1 MSPATRKGPSTP
13 LTSWVRGR
21 VAFFWLLPD
30 SFKSLLFHPPVK
42 ILALLR
48 FIQADY
54 SILYPAFLGH
64 LTLSFLGPTP
74 RPTII
79 LGDINF
85 HLGLT
90 GPWRLHRQWPSSPL
104 SFTTSARPMP
114 RTDPALIPLTQVS
127 HLFFHLPL
135 SYSLYTSQKPSTP
148 WSFYFIYQPPL
159 AFISFVIQLIVHGL
173 PPLHLTGKSPLYTQ
187 TAKHCWKKFTQYCS
201 SCHH

>member
-21 VAFFWLLPD
+21 IAFFWLLPA

-74 RPTII
+74 RPTIF

-127 HLFFHLPL
+127 HSYFSIFH
-135 SYSLYTSQKPSTP
+135 SVIPSTP
-148 WSFYFIYQPPL
+148 HKNH
-159 AFISFVIQLIVHGL
+159 QLLDLSIL
-173 PPLHLTGKSPLYTQ
+173 SISPLLPS
-187 TAKHCWKKFTQYCS
+187 FPLLLS
-201 SCHH
+201 L